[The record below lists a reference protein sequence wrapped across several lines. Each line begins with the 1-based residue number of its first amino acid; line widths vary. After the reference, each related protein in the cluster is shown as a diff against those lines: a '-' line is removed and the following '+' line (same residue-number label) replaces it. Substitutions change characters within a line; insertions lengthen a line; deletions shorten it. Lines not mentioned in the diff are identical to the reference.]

1 VPPIFGRLRDMVEA
15 SVNGTLRTILVLMI
29 LWLVLRM
36 FLRSQQG
43 QRTARQEPRREPGDV
58 HVEDPRQQRSSPI
71 RPNDTI
77 IDADYEEIT

>member
-1 VPPIFGRLRDMVEA
+1 MVEA

-36 FLRSQQG
+36 FLRSQQ
-43 QRTARQEPRREPGDV
+43 ARGVGRSQDPPRRPGDV
-58 HVEDPRQQRSSPI
+58 RIEDPRQQQASPI

-77 IDADYEEIT
+77 VDADYEEIK

>member
-1 VPPIFGRLRDMVEA
+1 MVEA

-36 FLRSQQG
+36 FLRSQQVSRAPNAQG
-43 QRTARQEPRREPGDV
+43 PQRKKGEVRI
-58 HVEDPRQQRSSPI
+58 EDPRQQQANPI

-77 IDADYEEIT
+77 IDADYEEIK